1 MKEKIYFMYFQQ
13 IDNALGK
20 KFNNDMKQLNLTRS
34 QSDIIRYLDDNSDK
48 KIFQKDIEKALKLKN
63 PTVTGTLNR
72 MEEKG
77 FVIREID
84 DENKRNKIIKLTKK
98 AHEAI
103 EEIKLRVIET
113 EEIMSKDL
121 NNDEKKLLNKYLG
134 QVLKNIEEKNKG
146 E

>member
-77 FVIREID
+77 FVIRGID

-98 AHEAI
+98 AHETI

-134 QVLKNIEEKNKG
+134 QVLKNIEEINKG